1 MKRLHAIFLFPLLFG
16 GCNLDEFPEFNPQSI
31 VDHEQEMRE
40 LVQDISRYAKGI
52 DSDFI
57 IVPHSG
63 VELITVNEQEN
74 GSPDTAYLNA
84 IDGVNQDGVFYGF
97 TTIDQPT
104 SEIEEERLRA
114 FLDIALDDGKTILVT
129 DFATSERNI
138 DDAYELAGD
147 AGYIS
152 FVADGRLLDNIPD
165 YPPEVNNVNSNII
178 QRLADARNFL
188 VLTNTGT
195 FSTPQDLVDAIS
207 DTDYDLVI
215 IDFFFD
221 GAEYTE
227 EQIAQLKVKNNG
239 RRRLLVTTMNIG
251 QAEDDRFYWQNHW
264 VSNPPSWLLEK
275 DSGNKYFVNFWQQGW
290 RNILFGD
297 DDDYL
302 DRILDAGFDG
312 VLLEGIEVFEDKVF
326 EDDNENEGE

>member
-1 MKRLHAIFLFPLLFG
+1 MKRIHAIFLLPLLFA
-16 GCNLDEFPEFNPQSI
+16 GCDLDEFPEFNPQSI
-31 VDHEQEMRE
+31 VDHEQEMRD

-52 DSDFI
+52 DPDFI
-57 IVPHSG
+57 VVPHNG
-63 VELITVNEQEN
+63 VELITTNGREN

-97 TTIDQPT
+97 SQVDQPT
-104 SEIEEERLRA
+104 PEAEQERLRD
-114 FLDIALDDGKTILVT
+114 FLDIAQDDGKTILVT
-129 DFATSERNI
+129 DFATSQRNI
-138 DDAYELAGD
+138 DDAYELAGE

-152 FVADGRLLDNIPD
+152 FVADSRLLDDIPE
-165 YPPEVNNVNSNII
+165 YPPEINNVNGNNI

-188 VLTNTGT
+188 VLTNTGA

-221 GAEYTE
+221 GEEYTE
-227 EQIAQLKVKNNG
+227 EQIEQLKVKNNG
-239 RRRLLVTTMNIG
+239 ARRLLVSTVNIG

-275 DSGNKYFVNFWQQGW
+275 DSRGNYFVKFWQQGW
-290 RNILFGD
+290 RNILFGED
-297 DDDYL
+297 GDYL
-302 DRILDAGFDG
+302 DRILAAGFDG
-312 VLLEGIEVFEDKVF
+312 VLLEGIEVFMDF
-326 EDDNENEGE
+326 EDEDE